1 MRLRNW
7 CRSFAVVVVV
17 WGCCLTAESFAG
29 VLYQDPTGGWG
40 YVYQGD
46 TVENDSAAALDGSWS
61 HDNGSDVWDGSGIGE
76 ADSAPGGASV
86 LTEGN
91 TKFLRVEDTGDP
103 RTQGFTDPSNR
114 KIYFTRDI
122 TELDE
127 SGDLIDQGVTL
138 SFRTR
143 LATTGLLD
151 QPVTAPGDGYYILD
165 DGKSTFSIHQANG
178 GTISFALSTS
188 SGDDRAEN
196 GTGALLMNGFVD
208 GGDGSQVDSTD
219 SGEHREL
226 PVNDTATWNEF
237 WITIKANANDVG
249 QFDVNIYANGSTT
262 PQSFVVTGG
271 NGAEFPSSYIA
282 MGQHSTAQTGAVDI
296 DYYGVK
302 AGILVPV
309 LAGPAGIIGDVD
321 EDGALNVADIDQ
333 ITAAVRAGSTAKKF
347 DVNNDGAVSST
358 DRTYWVDSLKKTYL
372 GDANLDGEFN
382 SADFI
387 QVFQAGQYED
397 AVAGNSTWGTGDFD
411 GDGDFG
417 SGDFVAAFQSGG
429 YEAGPRPAV
438 SAVPEPAS
446 ALGLA
451 AVLLGLFGR
460 ARVGGRSIF

>member
-1 MRLRNW
+1 MRLTNW
-7 CRSFAVVVVV
+7 CRSFAVVA
-17 WGCCLTAESFAG
+17 CCCVLNVELMAG
-29 VLYQDPTGGWG
+29 VLYKEPTGGWG
-40 YVYQGD
+40 YIYHGD
-46 TVENDSAAALDGSWS
+46 TVANDDAAALDGTWS

-86 LTEGN
+86 FTEAG
-91 TKFLRVEDTGDP
+91 TTFLRVEDTGDP
-103 RTQGFTDPSNR
+103 RNEGFADPSNR

-127 SGDLIDQGVTL
+127 NGDLIDQGVTL
-138 SFRTR
+138 TFRTR

-151 QPVTAPGDGYYILD
+151 RPVSAPGDGYYILD
-165 DGKSTFSIHQANG
+165 NGKSTFSIHQTNG

-226 PVNDTATWNEF
+226 PVSDTAAWNEF

-249 QFDVNIYANGSTT
+249 QYDVNIYANGSTT
-262 PQSFVVTGG
+262 PQAFVVTGG
-271 NGAEFPSSYIA
+271 TGAEFPPSYIA
-282 MGQHSTAQTGAVDI
+282 LGQHSTGQTGAVDI

-302 AGILVPV
+302 PGILVPV
-309 LAGPAGIIGDVD
+309 LNGPVGIAGDVD
-321 EDGALNVADIDQ
+321 GDGVLDADDIDQ
-333 ITAAVRAGSTAKKF
+333 ISAAVRAGSTDAKF
-347 DVNNDGAVSST
+347 DMNKDASVTAA
-358 DRTYWVDSLKKTYL
+358 DRIYWVETLKKTYL
-372 GDANLDGEFN
+372 GNANLDDEFN

-387 QVFQAGQYED
+387 TVFQAGQYED
-397 AVAGNSTWGTGDFD
+397 AIVGNSTWATGDFD

-429 YEAGPRPAV
+429 YEAGPRPSV
-438 SAVPEPAS
+438 SAVPEPTS
-446 ALGLA
+446 GLLCFSTL
-451 AVLLGLFGR
+451 VGLL
-460 ARVGGRSIF
+460 ARRKRG